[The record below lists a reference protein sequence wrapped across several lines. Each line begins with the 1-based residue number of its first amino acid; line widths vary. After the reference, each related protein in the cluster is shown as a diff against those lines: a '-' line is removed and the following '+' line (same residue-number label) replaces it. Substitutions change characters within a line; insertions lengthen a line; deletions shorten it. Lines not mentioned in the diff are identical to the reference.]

1 MLFLTDFV
9 PHKMLEISIDS
20 QFQQWRFYLR
30 GVAIDNN
37 SNHDR
42 DKNVWNFEQN
52 IQRVFFLSL
61 DSIF

>member
-1 MLFLTDFV
+1 
-9 PHKMLEISIDS
+9 MLEISIDS